1 MTKTKAPSSYRKL
14 FSNTLTFAIGSFSS
28 KILVILL
35 IPIYTNALSRGEL
48 GVTDVLTQIA
58 NWAIPIASMTIA
70 EAVIRFGLDK
80 AYDKKAVFTI
90 GNVVCLGGLGVFA
103 VLMFIVTMMGVASKY
118 LGNYGIILY
127 LYIFMSSMKTLY
139 STYVRALERVKLFA
153 VNGII
158 TTLFTLLFNV
168 LFFTV
173 FPKNHAFFGIGGVLA
188 SPIAKF
194 MLATVL
200 SDFISIV
207 FLVFAA
213 KLWQHFDKRNWNGDL
228 FRTMLQYSVPLIPA
242 QLLWLITNSSDTF
255 MTTYIMGEQYN
266 GVLSAAYKI
275 PNIVATV
282 YLMFG
287 QAWNMSAITENDSA
301 DRDNF
306 YEKVFDFNQ
315 SLIYILA
322 GGCLLIIQPLT
333 NIWIGDEFHDC
344 IRYSPILIYSTVF
357 SCFTTFMGS
366 IYIATK
372 KSKRSLFTSLISG
385 VVNVGLNLILI
396 PRIGLYGP
404 AISTVVAY
412 FTVFVARAFDSRAL
426 IPFRIDWKKL
436 VFSNILLVAMMMI
449 NVLGADFLAQL
460 DIGDLFIALSLL
472 LLYAIV
478 FVYNAKSLSSLLH
491 RFLPRK
497 IADHF
502 DNASLIK
509 DVFGFIAT
517 LIFLSVLAIGFLTR
531 VFGIAEAI
539 ALVVGFA
546 IVIIAIKKPII
557 GYPLIIALSVL
568 VFFKQNMLAAVI
580 AFVLMAVPR
589 IVYRKFLGD
598 IVLLTVA
605 SSMLLGWYV
614 SPLMAVFVVIVQIP
628 AYVLAYSHE
637 IGLAIRKFVNKR

>member
-1 MTKTKAPSSYRKL
+1 MAKTKAPSSYRKL

-35 IPIYTNALSRGEL
+35 IPIYTNALSKAEG
-48 GVTDVLTQIA
+48 GITDVLTQIA
-58 NWAIPIASMTIA
+58 NWAIPIASVTIA

-90 GNVVCLGGLGVFA
+90 GNVVCLGGLGVFG
-103 VLMFIVTMMGVASKY
+103 VLMFIFTIAGVAKNY
-118 LGNYGIILY
+118 LGTYGMILY

-168 LFFTV
+168 LFYMV
-173 FPKNHAFFGIGGVLA
+173 FPKDYAFFGIGGVFA
-188 SPIAKF
+188 SPVAKYL
-194 MLATVL
+194 LAVLL
-200 SDFISIV
+200 SDFISII
-207 FLVFAA
+207 FLIFTA
-213 KLWQHFDKRNWNGDL
+213 KLWKHFDRASWNRDL
-228 FRTMLQYSVPLIPA
+228 LRTMLQYSVPLIPA

-255 MTTYIMGEQYN
+255 MTTYIMGENYN

-287 QAWNMSAITENDSA
+287 QAWNMSAITENDSK
-301 DRDNF
+301 DRDQF

-333 NIWIGDEFHDC
+333 NILIGAEFHDS

-372 KSKRSLFTSLISG
+372 KSKRSLFTSFISG
-385 VVNVGLNLILI
+385 AVNVGVNLLLI

-412 FTVFVARAFDSRAL
+412 LAVFVARVFDSRKL
-426 IPFRIDWKKL
+426 IPFRIDWRKL
-436 VFSNILLVAMMMI
+436 VFNNIILVAMTLI
-449 NVLGADFLAQL
+449 NTALPDFLKEIDAS
-460 DIGDLFIALSLL
+460 DLLIALSLMT
-472 LLYAIV
+472 LYAIV
-478 FVYNAKSLSSLLH
+478 FVYNAKSLSTMLH
-491 RFLPRK
+491 RFLPK
-497 IADHF
+497 KLADHF
-502 DNASLIK
+502 DNASTAK
-509 DVFGFIAT
+509 DVFWFCTA
-517 LIFLSVLAIGFLTR
+517 LIIITIVGIGFYMKVLGVR
-531 VFGIAEAI
+531 EAAAI
-539 ALVVGFA
+539 VVGFA
-546 IVIIAIKKPII
+546 AAIAVIRKPAF
-557 GYPLIIALSVL
+557 GYPVL
-568 VFFKQNMLAAVI
+568 VAISAFVALKQGLFAAVCAYFLMI
-580 AFVLMAVPR
+580 APCLIYKKRFADAATLTALTGLLMGYYANALLGVFGVLIQVPAYA
-589 IVYRKFLGD
+589 ITYRGD
-598 IVLLTVA
+598 IKR
-605 SSMLLGWYV
+605 
-614 SPLMAVFVVIVQIP
+614 AV
-628 AYVLAYSHE
+628 
-637 IGLAIRKFVNKR
+637 RRFVNNR

>member
-35 IPIYTNALSRGEL
+35 IPIYTNALSKAEG
-48 GVTDVLTQIA
+48 GITDVLTQIA
-58 NWAIPIASMTIA
+58 NWAIPIASVTIA

-90 GNVVCLGGLGVFA
+90 GNVVCLGGLGAFG
-103 VLMFIVTMMGVASKY
+103 VLMFIFTIAGVAKNY
-118 LGNYGIILY
+118 LGTYGIILY

-168 LFFTV
+168 LFYMV
-173 FPKNHAFFGIGGVLA
+173 FPKDYAFFGIGGVFA
-188 SPIAKF
+188 SPVAKYL
-194 MLATVL
+194 LAVLL
-200 SDFISIV
+200 SDFISII
-207 FLVFAA
+207 FLIFTA
-213 KLWQHFDKRNWNGDL
+213 KLWKHFDRASWNRDL
-228 FRTMLQYSVPLIPA
+228 LRTMLQYSVPLIPA

-255 MTTYIMGEQYN
+255 MTTYIMGENYN

-287 QAWNMSAITENDSA
+287 QAWNMSAITENDSK
-301 DRDNF
+301 DRDQF

-322 GGCLLIIQPLT
+322 GGCLLVIQPLT
-333 NIWIGDEFHDC
+333 NILIGAEFHDS

-372 KSKRSLFTSLISG
+372 KSKRSLFTSFISG
-385 VVNVGLNLILI
+385 AVNVGVNLLLI

-412 FTVFVARAFDSRAL
+412 LAVFVARVFDSRKL
-426 IPFRIDWKKL
+426 IPFRIDWRKL
-436 VFSNILLVAMMMI
+436 VFNNIILVAMMLI
-449 NVLGADFLAQL
+449 NTALPDFLKEIDAS
-460 DIGDLFIALSLL
+460 DLLIALSLMT
-472 LLYAIV
+472 LYAIV
-478 FVYNAKSLSSLLH
+478 FVYNAKSLSTMLH
-491 RFLPRK
+491 RFLPK
-497 IADHF
+497 KLANHF
-502 DNASLIK
+502 DNASTAK
-509 DVFGFIAT
+509 DVFWFCTA
-517 LIFLSVLAIGFLTR
+517 LIIITIVGIGFYMKVLGVR
-531 VFGIAEAI
+531 EAAAI
-539 ALVVGFA
+539 VVGFA
-546 IVIIAIKKPII
+546 AAIAVIRKPAF
-557 GYPLIIALSVL
+557 GYPVL
-568 VFFKQNMLAAVI
+568 VAISAFVALKQGLFAAVCAYFLMI
-580 AFVLMAVPR
+580 APCLIYKKRFADAATLTALTGLLMGYYANALLGVFGVLIQVPAYA
-589 IVYRKFLGD
+589 ITYRGD
-598 IVLLTVA
+598 IKR
-605 SSMLLGWYV
+605 
-614 SPLMAVFVVIVQIP
+614 AV
-628 AYVLAYSHE
+628 
-637 IGLAIRKFVNKR
+637 RRFVNNR